1 MLELL
6 QSIDDRKSAG
16 SDGLP
21 GCILK
26 NYAKDLTPSVTQL
39 INASLTSSE
48 LPTPLKLATVSP
60 IFKNGD
66 PSLATQYRP
75 ISLLPLV
82 SKLLG
87 KVVARQLRSY
97 LEEFSIIPKE
107 QFAYRQHHSTEDA
120 LVYAINNFL
129 MAKDQGL
136 YTGLVFVDMSKAF
149 DRVEHQT
156 LINDLSNIGV
166 RGSALKWFINY
177 LTDRQQQVRCGNTVS
192 APTSC
197 SRGVPQGSVLGPLLF
212 LLYTRKAPEVLSATK
227 TIKSVLFADDILIY
241 CSGKTP
247 TTLAAYLSEA
257 ATRLGTWLAER
268 GLCINV
274 NKTKAMLLPPKH
286 QQRPADILIRCCDA
300 TLSIVN
306 EYKYLGV
313 IIDSTLSWEAHVDS
327 VVSKVAKKIGT
338 LRRAGNSLTQAARRQ
353 YYLSVIQS
361 DLQYGTN
368 AYWTTLTNA
377 RQNRLIRSSKRALR
391 AVINAPTTTP
401 TKTILSSKSFPP
413 RNTSETQTAC
423 SHFPMHTQQGKLS
436 PLCAV
441 PSSITHSQHTPHHQS
456 TNIHLTYYSTSQ
468 QISWRKKPS
477 IF

>member
-1 MLELL
+1 MLTLRKNAVPTPRDPRSLWNTINALTGRMKTCTPPQASVKDLSDFFASVVTDPNRPIQLTEPGTTTAPHRLLDCFQKVEESTVLELL

-16 SDGLP
+16 SDAGGLP
-21 GCILK
+21 GCIFK
-26 NYAKDLTPSVTQL
+26 NYAKDLTPSVIQL

-66 PSLATQYRP
+66 PFLATQYRP

-82 SKLLG
+82 SKLLE

-197 SRGVPQGSVLGPLLF
+197 STSWSSARQCPWTAPVFTVYKKGTGGSLRNKDHQVRTLC
-212 LLYTRKAPEVLSATK
+212 RRH
-227 TIKSVLFADDILIY
+227 IDILQWKDTNH
-241 CSGKTP
+241 S
-247 TTLAAYLSEA
+247 
-257 ATRLGTWLAER
+257 R
-268 GLCINV
+268 GLSVWSCNTPG
-274 NKTKAMLLPPKH
+274 NLAGCKG
-286 QQRPADILIRCCDA
+286 
-300 TLSIVN
+300 
-306 EYKYLGV
+306 YL
-313 IIDSTLSWEAHVDS
+313 H
-327 VVSKVAKKIGT
+327 
-338 LRRAGNSLTQAARRQ
+338 
-353 YYLSVIQS
+353 
-361 DLQYGTN
+361 
-368 AYWTTLTNA
+368 
-377 RQNRLIRSSKRALR
+377 
-391 AVINAPTTTP
+391 
-401 TKTILSSKSFPP
+401 
-413 RNTSETQTAC
+413 
-423 SHFPMHTQQGKLS
+423 
-436 PLCAV
+436 
-441 PSSITHSQHTPHHQS
+441 
-456 TNIHLTYYSTSQ
+456 
-468 QISWRKKPS
+468 
-477 IF
+477 

>member
-1 MLELL
+1 M
-6 QSIDDRKSAG
+6 RK
-16 SDGLP
+16 
-21 GCILK
+21 IV
-26 NYAKDLTPSVTQL
+26 PSVTQF

-60 IFKNGD
+60 VFKNGD
-66 PSLATQYRP
+66 PSFATQYRP
-75 ISLLPLV
+75 ISLLPL
-82 SKLLG
+82 
-87 KVVARQLRSY
+87 VVARQLRSY

-136 YTGLVFVDMSKAF
+136 YTGLVFVDVSKAF

-156 LINDLSNIGV
+156 LINDLSNVGV

-197 SRGVPQGSVLGPLLF
+197 SRGVPQGPVSLDSSSFNCIQERYRRFSPQQRPSSPYSLQM
-212 LLYTRKAPEVLSATK
+212 TK
-227 TIKSVLFADDILIY
+227 LLIY

-247 TTLAAYLSEA
+247 TTLAACLSEA
-257 ATRLGTWLAER
+257 ATPLRTWLAER

-274 NKTKAMLLPPKH
+274 NKTKSMLLPPKH
-286 QQRPADILIRCCDA
+286 QQCQADLLIRCCGA
-300 TLSIVN
+300 TLSIDN

-338 LRRAGNSLTQAARRQ
+338 LSLAGNSLTQAARRQ

-401 TKTILSSKSFPP
+401 TKTILSLF
-413 RNTSETQTAC
+413 
-423 SHFPMHTQQGKLS
+423 
-436 PLCAV
+436 
-441 PSSITHSQHTPHHQS
+441 
-456 TNIHLTYYSTSQ
+456 
-468 QISWRKKPS
+468 
-477 IF
+477 

>member
-1 MLELL
+1 MKTRTPPQASVKDLSDFFASVVTDPNRPIQLTEPGTTTAPHRLLDCFQKVEQSTVLELL

-82 SKLLG
+82 SKLLE

-107 QFAYRQHHSTEDA
+107 QFAYRQRHSTEDA

-156 LINDLSNIGV
+156 LIYDLSNIGV

-177 LTDRQQQVRCGNTVS
+177 LTDRKQQVRCGNTVS

-212 LLYTRKAPEVLSATK
+212 LLYTRKVPEVLSATK

-247 TTLAAYLSEA
+247 TTLAACLSEA
-257 ATRLGTWLAER
+257 ATRLGTWLTER

-286 QQRPADILIRCCDA
+286 QQCPADILIRCCDA

-306 EYKYLGV
+306 EYKYLGI

-327 VVSKVAKKIGT
+327 VVSKVAKKDWHSET
-338 LRRAGNSLTQAARRQ
+338 CWKFTH
-353 YYLSVIQS
+353 
-361 DLQYGTN
+361 T
-368 AYWTTLTNA
+368 
-377 RQNRLIRSSKRALR
+377 SSKT
-391 AVINAPTTTP
+391 AVLFVCHPVRPAVRYECVLDYTHKRTP
-401 TKTILSSKSFPP
+401 
-413 RNTSETQTAC
+413 EQ
-423 SHFPMHTQQGKLS
+423 
-436 PLCAV
+436 
-441 PSSITHSQHTPHHQS
+441 THS
-456 TNIHLTYYSTSQ
+456 I
-468 QISWRKKPS
+468 K
-477 IF
+477 